1 MAQMFE
7 RFDKRKMVG
16 VILWV
21 NDDGEE
27 IETEFRIK
35 FEVCDRCQGTGS
47 HCNPAIDGNGLTRED
62 FDADPDFE
70 EGYFDGRYD
79 VSCEDCNGERVVP
92 EIATDESKFTA
103 EQKAAVAAV
112 HERWQADADDARTMR
127 GESGGWG

>member
-35 FEVCDRCQGTGS
+35 FEVCGRCQGQGQ

-62 FDADPDFE
+62 FDQDPDFE
-70 EGYFDGRYD
+70 EAYFDGLYN
-79 VSCEDCNGERVVP
+79 VTCEECNGDRVVP
-92 EIATDESKFTA
+92 EIAIDEAQFTA
-103 EQKAAVAAV
+103 EQAEAVKAV
-112 HERWQADADDARTMR
+112 HERWQAAADDARTMR
-127 GESGGWG
+127 GECGGWG